1 MRLRKREMVK
11 LQRIAKASITIYLT
25 IVAVQANEL
34 KAQISWCPARPSAGT
49 VVSNP
54 LDLYSR
60 NGVLKA
66 AFTMR
71 STLAT
76 YLEECFIYQSSNGAV
91 EAPTLRLNPGDQ
103 LTLDLTNRLSYVPPS
118 PFQQGPP
125 PPPAVQGTTAAPV
138 HKMSTMSMRSTAND
152 PCSGGTMVA
161 TSTNIHFHGLN
172 IPPVCH
178 QDDVLNTDIENT
190 DPAFEYNI
198 QIPANDPPGMYWYHP
213 HLHGFSTLQVNG
225 GASGVL
231 IINGM
236 EKLKPQVAGLPE
248 RVFIIREQFTNPN
261 SWIAGPYELTLNY
274 QPAIYPTAAAPV
286 IQMQPGVK
294 EFWRVANAS
303 SQAFLSL
310 QVTIGAVAQNLDVI
324 ALDGVPTTQDNSV
337 TSINLPPAG
346 RAEFIVKGPAAGQT
360 AAFWQSGFNTGP
372 IGNPNTAQE
381 LAVLQPTANAK
392 EPPAMPAASPAPKI
406 PQRFAGL
413 INQTPTATRK
423 LYFAEASNGTNG
435 PTEYFITVDGQTP
448 KVFSMSDPPAITTQ
462 VGAVEDWTIENRSG
476 ETHAFH
482 IHQLHFLLLSSSGV
496 ANPDPEL
503 IDTVI
508 VPAWSGTGAY
518 PAVKLR
524 LDFRDPEIA
533 GTFVYHCHILDHED
547 GGMMAKIQVNPK

>member
-1 MRLRKREMVK
+1 MQVRNGEIVK
-11 LQRIAKASITIYLT
+11 LKRNATVLT
-25 IVAVQANEL
+25 AICLTLLAIDGSKLHAQ
-34 KAQISWCPARPSAGT
+34 QISWCPARPNPGT
-49 VVSNP
+49 AVSNP
-54 LDLYSR
+54 LDLYSQ
-60 NGVLKA
+60 NGALNV

-71 STLAT
+71 SILAT
-76 YLEECFIYQSSNGAV
+76 YLEECFIYQSLNGAV

-103 LTLDLTNRLSYVPPS
+103 LTIGLTNRLSYVPPP
-118 PFQQGPP
+118 PFQQGTP
-125 PPPAVQGTTAAPV
+125 PPPAQAGMA
-138 HKMSTMSMRSTAND
+138 KMAGHTMSVRATAND

-178 QDDVLNTDIENT
+178 QDDVLNTDVENT
-190 DPAFEYNI
+190 DPAFEYNL

-225 GASGVL
+225 GASGAL

-236 EKLKPQVAGLPE
+236 EKVKPQVAGLPE

-274 QPAIYPTAAAPV
+274 QPAIYPTSPAPI
-286 IQMQPGVK
+286 IQMQPGAK

-303 SQAFLSL
+303 SQAFLTL
-310 QVTIGAVAQNLDVI
+310 EVRIGNAAQNLEVI
-324 ALDGVPTTQDNSV
+324 ALDGIPTTQDNTV
-337 TSINLPPAG
+337 TKIVLPPAG
-346 RAEFIVKGPAAGQT
+346 RVEFIVQGPATGQT
-360 AAFWQSGFNTGP
+360 ATFWQTGFNTGP

-381 LAVLQPTANAK
+381 LAVLQPSATAQ
-392 EPPAMPAASPAPKI
+392 EPRALPAASPAPTI

-435 PTEYFITVDGQTP
+435 PTEYFITVEGQTP

-482 IHQLHFLLLSSSGV
+482 IHQLHFLLLATSGV